1 MLSVRQQLRA
11 LSLIASLTALA
22 CTIGSAADAAEG
34 YPSKPLRLLVGFA
47 PGGVND
53 LVARTV
59 ATPLGARLGQQ
70 IVVENRPGAGGNIAT
85 QLVARAAPD
94 GYTVLLGSVSSLGMS
109 PALMK
114 DVGFDPL
121 NDFAPVTQ
129 LAGVS
134 ALLASHP
141 SLPVRSVREFVA
153 LAKKK
158 PGAITTASPGT
169 SSIAHLALEL
179 FMHTAGIKLLH
190 VPYKGGGPAAVD
202 AIAGQVLSIMSISST
217 SAPHVQAGRLRGLG
231 ITSAKRSP
239 ILPNVPTIAESG
251 YPGFEA
257 SGWLGLLVPAKTP
270 PAIIERLYKETA
282 AVLNTPAV
290 TEQLEKSGVDPEL
303 SASPAA
309 FHAYMKAELA
319 KWSKL
324 VKAAGIKPEP

>member
-1 MLSVRQQLRA
+1 MSRKRPWRSPALLAALISLSC
-11 LSLIASLTALA
+11 TAPGPA
-22 CTIGSAADAAEG
+22 RSAEP
-34 YPSKPLRLLVGFA
+34 YPSKPIRFLVGFA

-53 LVARTV
+53 LVARAV
-59 ATPLGARLGQQ
+59 ATPLGNRLGQQ
-70 IVVENRPGAGGNIAT
+70 IVVENRPGAGGNVAT

-94 GYTVLLGSVSSLGMS
+94 GYTMLLGSVSSLGMS

-114 DVGFDPL
+114 EVGFDPI

-134 ALLASHP
+134 AMLAVHP
-141 SLPVRSVREFVA
+141 SMPVRTVKEFVA
-153 LAKKK
+153 LAKKQ

-190 VPYKGGGPAAVD
+190 VPYKGGGPAAID

-217 SAPHVQAGRLRGLG
+217 TAPHVQAGRLRGLG
-231 ITSAKRSP
+231 FTSAQRSP
-239 ILPNVPTIAESG
+239 ILPNVPTIAEAG

-257 SGWLGLLVPAKTP
+257 SGWLGMLVPAKTP
-270 PAIIERLYKETA
+270 PAVVERLYKETA

-290 TEQLEKSGVDPEL
+290 REQLEKSGVDPTL
-303 SASPAA
+303 SANPQA
-309 FHAYMKAELA
+309 FHTYMKAELV
-319 KWSKL
+319 KWTKL
-324 VKAAGIKPEP
+324 VKAAGIHAEP